1 MPPVRENYGAKGSR
15 PDSAHALVSLH
26 DVTPAHEARVF
37 TAIAHLRSLGVDAL
51 NLLVVP
57 DFHHRAHLDHA
68 AAFCDRLRETLGP
81 RDEIQ
86 LHGFYHL
93 ADRTRADVSGS
104 LAASLLTAG
113 EGEFHALD
121 HAEALRRLRE
131 GLDLLDRC
139 LRVRPKG
146 FVAPAWLQNP
156 QVLRAVTD
164 AGLDWCEDQLH
175 VHHLARGHRL
185 LAPALTWASRS
196 WPRRLGSLAYA
207 QVAGRILP
215 LAHPLT
221 GHRTVRLAVHPND
234 YRHPA
239 LIASIGSTV
248 RRWLTTHR
256 PVSYEEALCTSAF

>member
-1 MPPVRENYGAKGSR
+1 MRLAGFPHARRTDRGQ
-15 PDSAHALVSLH
+15 ALVSLH

-37 TAIAHLRSLGVDAL
+37 TAISHLRSLGVDAL

-57 DFHHRAHLDHA
+57 DFHHRASLDHA
-68 AAFCDRLRETLGP
+68 AAFCQRLRQVLGP

-93 ADRTRADVSGS
+93 ADQARPDVQGK

-131 GLDLLDRC
+131 GLDLLDRS
-139 LRVRPKG
+139 LGVRPRG

-156 QVLRAVTD
+156 EVLRAVTD
-164 AGLDWCEDQLH
+164 AGLDWCEDQVH
-175 VHHLARGHRL
+175 VHDLARGRTL

-196 WPRRLGSLAYA
+196 WPRRLGSLVYA
-207 QVAGRILP
+207 QIAGRILP
-215 LAHPLT
+215 HTWGLT
-221 GHRTVRLAVHPND
+221 GHHTIRLAVHPGD

-239 LIASIGSTV
+239 LIDSIGGTL
-248 RRWLTTHR
+248 RRWLVTHR
-256 PVSYEEALCTSAF
+256 PVNYEEALCTSAS